1 MRYKTLL
8 FTALSI
14 AVLVFPGFSHAAGEL
29 SVRLG
34 QPKTPTNQNNLKLTF
49 VALEIGGT
57 DSISVSCYKKSPSDG
72 DYVKFQDLSLI
83 PGGNTDFCNV
93 GSGILSSSGTYY
105 FKVIANG
112 LKESNVVSVTYNSS
126 GPSTPGSYS
135 KEKINSCEYRIK
147 FKTADDGRTVKV
159 ELFRSDSYSISVNS
173 NNVLASQNIGP
184 NQEGSFVVGAPDC
197 NKQYYFAIRAVDNA
211 DNTSGTTG
219 DDFTKTIT
227 ETNTTITSSG
237 GSNSPQGAIPVTSG
251 SQVQE
256 VGTAA
261 GEPAASTNSETSVTV
276 SPEASSPAVLG
287 TTTSK
292 YSWLKWFS
300 VPLLLAA
307 AFFFRK
313 AWKRA

>member
-14 AVLVFPGFSHAAGEL
+14 AVLVFPGLSHAAGEL
-29 SVRLG
+29 SIRLG

-57 DSISVSCYKKSPSDG
+57 NNISVSCYKKSPSDSA
-72 DYVKFQDLSLI
+72 YVKFQDLSLI
-83 PGGNTDFCNV
+83 PGGNTDYCNV
-93 GSGILSSSGTYY
+93 DSSILSSAGTYS
-105 FKVIANG
+105 FKIIANSV
-112 LKESNVVSVTYNSS
+112 KESNIVSVDYNSS

-147 FKTADDGRTVKV
+147 FKTADDGRTTKV